1 MSISRQTLTAVI
13 VTFKS
18 ERVIHDCIKS
28 IPKDIKIIIVDN
40 SNDEKFKENLE
51 KKYSNITCIL
61 SPRNLGMGAGNN
73 LGLRNVKTDFAI
85 ILNPDVV
92 LQEDTIEEIINSSKK
107 IDSYSILAPL
117 SINEKYPNYKVYKEH
132 LANVENPF
140 KVKSVDGFAMLLNL
154 KRINQIE
161 SFKDFNYFDSNIFMY
176 LENDDLCKRLNE
188 NNENIFIVPKSKIKH
203 LGAKAVDQIYSH
215 EIELSRNWHWIW
227 SKFYFNKKHYG
238 FFYACLKG
246 LPGFLAAVLKLGIY
260 SLINKKEKKEIYQ
273 KRTLGFI
280 KAFQGKS
287 SSYRPNIKI

>member
-18 ERVIHDCIKS
+18 EKVIHDCIKS

-85 ILNPDVV
+85 ILNPDIV
-92 LQEDTIEEIINSSKK
+92 LQEDSIEEIINCSKK

-132 LANVENPF
+132 LANFENPF

-238 FFYACLKG
+238 FFYAFLKG
-246 LPGFLAAVLKLGIY
+246 LPGFLSAVLKLVIY

-273 KRTLGFI
+273 KRVFGFI
-280 KAFQGKS
+280 KALQGKS

>member
-18 ERVIHDCIKS
+18 EKVIHDCIKS

-73 LGLRNVKTDFAI
+73 LGLRSVKTDFAI
-85 ILNPDVV
+85 ILNPDIV
-92 LQEDTIEEIINSSKK
+92 LQEDSIEEIINCSKK

-117 SINEKYPNYKVYKEH
+117 SIDEKYPNYKVNKEQ
-132 LANVENPF
+132 LVNVENPF

-238 FFYACLKG
+238 FFYAFLKG
-246 LPGFLAAVLKLGIY
+246 LPGFLSAVLKLVIY

-273 KRTLGFI
+273 KRIFGFI
-280 KAFQGKS
+280 KALQGKS